1 MIIKG
6 KLVRAMRAL
15 IGYNLLALSRK
26 TTNKVFIKPEGM
38 SLKLT
43 TSLSQRLVLTPQLR
57 QRIEML
63 QMTTL
68 ELSDLIQQQLL
79 ENPVLE
85 EVATQEEARE
95 LAEKILDHLASA
107 DPGAAPDQ
115 PQIEASEPELGSPS
129 SNGSGDS
136 EVLSQT
142 YAESDGDAERGDG
155 EPLASADLSEDSV
168 GDELVGEEAARD
180 AFEEIDFGR
189 EFQDYLD
196 PGYKTQEIEY
206 KEKDAPTFE
215 QFLTRAPSLADH
227 LEWQLHMSPI
237 EGDVC
242 DAAISVIGNLDA
254 DGRLNATNEEIAA
267 MGGWTEE
274 IVEKARQAV
283 MHLDPIGCGARD
295 VRECLLV
302 QLEVR
307 GESDRLAAGLISD
320 HLSDLQQHKLPH
332 LAKQIGS
339 DVDTLLSELQFIR
352 TLDPY
357 PGRRYSSEEPILISP
372 EIYIEKL
379 DEGDEDYVIY
389 FSDDGSP
396 RLRVSQQYQQMLGK
410 SDVSNETKSFIRE
423 KMRSAVDLLR
433 NIEHRRQTIYK
444 VVESIVH
451 RQRDFL
457 DKGVQYIKPM
467 MLKDIAEDIGMHLST
482 VSRVVNRK
490 YAHTPQGVIELR
502 RFFTEGMMNEDGE
515 EVSTRI
521 IKLKIKKLIE
531 EEDSHSPITDD
542 QVVKILIKD
551 GIKLSRR
558 TVAKYRDQMS
568 IPGSRERRAVV

>member
-1 MIIKG
+1 
-6 KLVRAMRAL
+6 
-15 IGYNLLALSRK
+15 
-26 TTNKVFIKPEGM
+26 M

-68 ELSDLIQQQLL
+68 ELTDLIQQQLL

-85 EVATQEEARE
+85 EVATQEEVGE

-107 DPGAAPDQ
+107 DPGAAPEQ
-115 PQIEASEPELGSPS
+115 LQVEAVEPELGSPS

-136 EVLSQT
+136 MSQT
-142 YAESDGDAERGDG
+142 FAEG
-155 EPLASADLSEDSV
+155 EAGVEGEGEAHELATPDLSEDSV
-168 GDELVGEEAARD
+168 GDEIVGEEAARD
-180 AFEEIDFGR
+180 PFEEIDFGR

-206 KEKDAPTFE
+206 KEDAPTFE
-215 QFLTRAPSLADH
+215 QFLTRPPSLADH

-237 EGDVC
+237 EGEIC
-242 DAAISVIGNLDA
+242 EAAISVIGNLDA
-254 DGRLNATNEEIAA
+254 DGRLNATNEEIAG

-274 IVEKARQAV
+274 TVEKARQAV

-302 QLEVR
+302 QLEVK
-307 GESDRLAAGLISD
+307 GEGERLAAGLIRD
-320 HLSDLQQHKLPH
+320 HLADLQQHKLPH

-339 DVDTLLSELQFIR
+339 DVDTLLTELQFIR

-379 DEGDEDYVIY
+379 DEDDEEYVIY
-389 FSDDGSP
+389 FADDGSP

-410 SDVSNETKSFIRE
+410 TDVSNETKSFIRE

-451 RQRDFL
+451 RQQDFL

-515 EVSTRI
+515 EISTRI

-542 QVVKILIKD
+542 QVVKILAKD

>member
-1 MIIKG
+1 
-6 KLVRAMRAL
+6 
-15 IGYNLLALSRK
+15 
-26 TTNKVFIKPEGM
+26 M

-63 QMTTL
+63 QMTSL
-68 ELSDLIQQQLL
+68 ELTDLIQQQLL

-85 EVATQEEARE
+85 EVPTQEEVGE
-95 LAEKILDHLASA
+95 LAEKILDHLASSDSETPFESTESTGPAAA
-107 DPGAAPDQ
+107 DV
-115 PQIEASEPELGSPS
+115 ELGSPA
-129 SNGSGDS
+129 SNGSGDPDVLNTISTTAEGEHS
-136 EVLSQT
+136 ESF
-142 YAESDGDAERGDG
+142 DG
-155 EPLASADLSEDSV
+155 EGMDEGVLEAGSDEASA
-168 GDELVGEEAARD
+168 GETRD

-206 KEKDAPTFE
+206 KEDGPTFE
-215 QFLTRAPSLADH
+215 QFLTRPPSLADH

-237 EGDVC
+237 GEDVC
-242 DAAISVIGNLDA
+242 DAAIAVIGNLNA

-267 MGGWTEE
+267 MGPWTEE
-274 IVEKARQAV
+274 QVEHARQTL
-283 MHLDPIGCGARD
+283 MRLDPVGCGARD
-295 VRECLLV
+295 VKECLLV

-307 GESDRLAAGLISD
+307 NESDRLAAKLISE
-320 HLSDLQQHKLPH
+320 HLNELQQHKLPH
-332 LAKQIGS
+332 LSKQIGI
-339 DVDTLLSELQFIR
+339 DVDTLLAEVQFIR

-379 DEGDEDYVIY
+379 DENDEDYVIY
-389 FSDDGSP
+389 FADDGSP
-396 RLRVSQQYQQMLGK
+396 RLRVSQHYQSMLSQG
-410 SDVSNETKSFIRE
+410 VSNETKSFIRE

-451 RQRDFL
+451 RQKDFL
-457 DKGVQYIKPM
+457 DHGVQHLKPM

-502 RFFTEGMMNEDGE
+502 RFFTEGMLNEEGE
-515 EVSTRI
+515 EISTRI
-521 IKLKIKKLIE
+521 IKLQIKKLIE
-531 EEDSHSPITDD
+531 EEDSRNPITDD
-542 QVVKILIKD
+542 QVVKILAKD

-558 TVAKYRDQMS
+558 TVAKYRDQMQ

>member
-1 MIIKG
+1 
-6 KLVRAMRAL
+6 
-15 IGYNLLALSRK
+15 
-26 TTNKVFIKPEGM
+26 M
-38 SLKLT
+38 SVKLT
-43 TSLSQRLVLTPQLR
+43 TNLSQRLVLTPQLR

-85 EVATQEEARE
+85 EVHSQEEVQE
-95 LAEKILDHLASA
+95 LAEKILDHKAGEDASSNFELAPVE
-107 DPGAAPDQ
+107 PGANDLNGSSATNGLGEM
-115 PQIEASEPELGSPS
+115 EASPLYGETGMDAGGTGEAVS
-129 SNGSGDS
+129 
-136 EVLSQT
+136 
-142 YAESDGDAERGDG
+142 AGDAG
-155 EPLASADLSEDSV
+155 EEMG
-168 GDELVGEEAARD
+168 GDEATRD

-196 PGYKTQEIEY
+196 PGYKTQEFEY
-206 KEKDAPTFE
+206 KEDGPTFE
-215 QFLTRAPSLADH
+215 QFLTRAESLSEH
-227 LEWQLHMSPI
+227 LEFQLHVSPI
-237 EGDVC
+237 GGAELE
-242 DAAISVIGNLDA
+242 AAECVIGNLDG

-267 MGGWTEE
+267 MGSWSEE
-274 IVEKARQAV
+274 IVENARQAV
-283 MHLDPIGCGARD
+283 MQLEPTGCGARD

-302 QLEVR
+302 QLKAQ
-307 GESDRLAAGLISD
+307 GNADRLAAMLIAE
-320 HLSDLQQHKLPH
+320 HLPELQQHKLPN
-332 LAKQIGS
+332 LAKQLG
-339 DVDTLLSELQFIR
+339 VQVETLLEELKVIR

-379 DEGDEDYVIY
+379 DDDYVIY
-389 FSDDGSP
+389 FADDGSP
-396 RLRVSQQYQQMLGK
+396 RLRISQNYQQMLK
-410 SDVSNETKSFIRE
+410 QQDTSKETRDFI
-423 KMRSAVDLLR
+423 KDKVRSAVDLLR
-433 NIEHRRQTIYK
+433 NIEHRRQTIYR
-444 VVESIVH
+444 VVECIVQ
-451 RQRDFL
+451 RQRQFL
-457 DKGVQYIKPM
+457 DHGVQYIKPM

-502 RFFTEGMMNEDGE
+502 RFFTEGMMNEEGE

-531 EEDSHSPITDD
+531 DEDSHNPITDD
-542 QVVKILIKD
+542 QVVKILAKD

-558 TVAKYRDQMS
+558 TVAKYRDQMQ

>member
-1 MIIKG
+1 MS
-6 KLVRAMRAL
+6 VR
-15 IGYNLLALSRK
+15 
-26 TTNKVFIKPEGM
+26 
-38 SLKLT
+38 LT

-63 QMTTL
+63 QMTTM
-68 ELSDLIQQQLL
+68 ELTDLIQQQLT

-95 LAEKILDHLASA
+95 LAEKILDHMASGGEFENFEAPTVEASA
-107 DPGAAPDQ
+107 PNLGEAA
-115 PQIEASEPELGSPS
+115 
-129 SNGSGDS
+129 SNGSGEMEVEAALLPDS
-136 EVLSQT
+136 ET
-142 YAESDGDAERGDG
+142 EFAANADAEGASLEAG
-155 EPLASADLSEDSV
+155 EELAPEDS
-168 GDELVGEEAARD
+168 RD
-180 AFEEIDFGR
+180 SFEEVDFGR

-196 PGYKTQEIEY
+196 PGYKTQEFEY
-206 KEKDAPTFE
+206 KEDAPTFE
-215 QFLTRAPSLADH
+215 QFLTKAPSLAEH
-227 LEWQLHMSPI
+227 LEWQLHMDSA
-237 EGDVC
+237 EGDLC
-242 DAAISVIGNLDA
+242 DAAEAVIGNLDP

-267 MGGWTEE
+267 QGGWNEVL
-274 IVEKARQAV
+274 VEQARLV
-283 MHLDPIGCGARD
+283 VTKLEPVGCGTRD

-302 QLEVR
+302 QLEAR
-307 GESDRLAAGLISD
+307 GETDRLATRLIRD
-320 HLSDLQQHKLPH
+320 HLEELQQHKLPH
-332 LAKQIGS
+332 LSKQIGI
-339 DVDTLLSELQFIR
+339 DLETLAAELQFIR
-352 TLDPY
+352 TLDPF

-379 DEGDEDYVIY
+379 EENGEYVIY
-389 FSDDGSP
+389 FADDGSP
-396 RLRVSQQYQQMLGK
+396 RLRISPSYQQMLSQASVTK
-410 SDVSNETKSFIRE
+410 ETRNFIKE

-433 NIEHRRQTIYK
+433 NIEHRRQTIYR

-451 RQRDFL
+451 RQREFL
-457 DKGVQYIKPM
+457 DHGVQFIKPM

-502 RFFTEGMMNEDGE
+502 RFFTEGMLNEDGE

-531 EEDSHSPITDD
+531 EEDSHNPITDD
-542 QVVKILIKD
+542 HVVKILVKD

>member
-1 MIIKG
+1 
-6 KLVRAMRAL
+6 
-15 IGYNLLALSRK
+15 
-26 TTNKVFIKPEGM
+26 M

-68 ELSDLIQQQLL
+68 ELTDLIQQQML

-85 EVATQEEARE
+85 EVATQEEAQE

-107 DPGAAPDQ
+107 DPGASPESQ
-115 PQIEASEPELGSPS
+115 PVEIAEPELGSPS
-129 SNGSGDS
+129 SNGSGDL
-136 EVLSQT
+136 EILSP
-142 YAESDGDAERGDG
+142 ASVEG
-155 EPLASADLSEDSV
+155 EGEGLEASGPDLSEDSI
-168 GDELVGEEAARD
+168 GDEIVGEDAARD
-180 AFEEIDFGR
+180 PFEEIDFGR

-206 KEKDAPTFE
+206 KEDAPTFE
-215 QFLTRAPSLADH
+215 QFLTRPISLAEH
-227 LEWQLHMSPI
+227 LEWQLHMNPI
-237 EGDVC
+237 SEDVC
-242 DAAISVIGNLDA
+242 DAAICVIGNLDA

-267 MGGWTEE
+267 MGPWPED
-274 IVEKARQAV
+274 IVEQARQSV
-283 MHLDPIGCGARD
+283 MRLDPVGCGARD

-307 GESDRLAAGLISD
+307 GDSERLASRLIRE
-320 HLSDLQQHKLPH
+320 HLEELQQHKLPN
-332 LAKQIGS
+332 LSKQTGI
-339 DVDTLLSELQFIR
+339 DVDTLLAEVQVIR

-357 PGRRYSSEEPILISP
+357 PGRRYSSEEPILITP

-379 DEGDEDYVIY
+379 DEGDQDYIIY
-389 FSDDGSP
+389 FADDGSP
-396 RLRVSQQYQQMLGK
+396 RLRISQQYQQMLGQTG
-410 SDVSNETKSFIRE
+410 VSNETKSFIRE
-423 KMRSAVDLLR
+423 KVRSAVDLLR

-451 RQRDFL
+451 RQKEFL
-457 DKGVQYIKPM
+457 DKGVESIKPM

-515 EVSTRI
+515 EISTRI

-531 EEDSHSPITDD
+531 EEDTHSPITDD
-542 QVVKILIKD
+542 QVVKILAKD

-558 TVAKYRDQMS
+558 TVAKYRDQMQ

>member
-1 MIIKG
+1 
-6 KLVRAMRAL
+6 
-15 IGYNLLALSRK
+15 
-26 TTNKVFIKPEGM
+26 M

-68 ELSDLIQQQLL
+68 ELTDLIQQQLL

-95 LAEKILDHLASA
+95 LAEKILDHLAGA
-107 DPGAAPDQ
+107 DAASSFDHMPDQ
-115 PQIEASEPELGSPS
+115 ASETGLGTPS
-129 SNGSGDS
+129 SNGAG
-136 EVLSQT
+136 ET
-142 YAESDGDAERGDG
+142 EAMAAAFGDAEAEPGGDAIEAPG
-155 EPLASADLSEDSV
+155 TADQREESASDEIANDPANRDS
-168 GDELVGEEAARD
+168 
-180 AFEEIDFGR
+180 FEEIDFGQQ
-189 EFQDYLD
+189 FQDYLD
-196 PGYKTQEIEY
+196 PGYKTQEYEY
-206 KEKDAPTFE
+206 KEDAPTFE
-215 QFLTRAPSLADH
+215 QFLTKAPSLAEH
-227 LEWQLHMSPI
+227 LEWQMHMDQI
-237 EGDVC
+237 DGDVP
-242 DAAISVIGNLDA
+242 DAAICVIGNLDA
-254 DGRLNATNEEIAA
+254 DGRLTASNEEIAA
-267 MGGWTEE
+267 MGPWSEE
-274 IVEKARQAV
+274 TVEAARQCV
-283 MHLDPIGCGARD
+283 MRLDPVGCGARE

-302 QLEVR
+302 QLEIR
-307 GESDRLAAGLISD
+307 GESDRLAARLISE

-332 LAKQIGS
+332 LSKQIGV
-339 DVDTLLSELQFIR
+339 DVDTLLNELQFIR
-352 TLDPY
+352 SLDPY
-357 PGRRYSSEEPILISP
+357 PGRRYSSEEPILIAP

-379 DEGDEDYVIY
+379 DEDDDDYVIY
-389 FSDDGSP
+389 FGDDGSP
-396 RLRVSQQYQQMLGK
+396 RLRISGQYQQMLSQPG
-410 SDVSNETKSFIRE
+410 VSNETKSFIRE

-451 RQRDFL
+451 RQQEFL

-515 EVSTRI
+515 EISTRI

-531 EEDSHSPITDD
+531 EEDSHNPITDD
-542 QVVKILIKD
+542 QVVKILAKD

-558 TVAKYRDQMS
+558 TVAKYRDQMR

>member
-1 MIIKG
+1 
-6 KLVRAMRAL
+6 
-15 IGYNLLALSRK
+15 
-26 TTNKVFIKPEGM
+26 M

-68 ELSDLIQQQLL
+68 ELTDLIQQQLL

-85 EVATQEEARE
+85 EVATQEEAQE
-95 LAEKILDHLASA
+95 LAEKILDHLTSA
-107 DPGAAPDQ
+107 DPGAAPEQ
-115 PQIEASEPELGSPS
+115 PIAESVEPELGSPA
-129 SNGSGDS
+129 SNGSGDTGPLPQLTADS
-136 EVLSQT
+136 E
-142 YAESDGDAERGDG
+142 G
-155 EPLASADLSEDSV
+155 EPESFEGSGEDVTSDDANV
-168 GDELVGEEAARD
+168 DEAVRD
-180 AFEEIDFGR
+180 PFEEIDFGR

-206 KEKDAPTFE
+206 KEDAPTFE
-215 QFLTRAPSLADH
+215 QFLTRPPSLADH

-237 EGDVC
+237 AEEVC

-274 IVEKARQAV
+274 IVEQARQSV
-283 MHLDPIGCGARD
+283 LRLDPVGCGARD
-295 VRECLLV
+295 VKECLLV

-307 GESDRLAAGLISD
+307 GESDRLATGLISE
-320 HLSDLQQHKLPH
+320 HLSELQQHKLPH
-332 LAKQIGS
+332 LAKAIGT
-339 DVDTLLSELQFIR
+339 DVETLLDELQFIR

-357 PGRRYSSEEPILISP
+357 PGRRYSSEEPVLIAP

-379 DEGDEDYVIY
+379 DENDDQYVIY
-389 FSDDGSP
+389 FADDGSP
-396 RLRVSQQYQQMLGK
+396 RLRVSQQYQNMLGQT
-410 SDVSNETKSFIRE
+410 DVSNETKSFIRE

-451 RQRDFL
+451 RQQDFL

-502 RFFTEGMMNEDGE
+502 RFFTEGMLNEDGE
-515 EVSTRI
+515 EISTRI

-531 EEDSHSPITDD
+531 EEDSHNPITDD
-542 QVVKILIKD
+542 QVVKILAKD

>member
-1 MIIKG
+1 
-6 KLVRAMRAL
+6 
-15 IGYNLLALSRK
+15 
-26 TTNKVFIKPEGM
+26 M

-95 LAEKILDHLASA
+95 LAEKILDHLASSDA
-107 DPGAAPDQ
+107 GAADQ
-115 PQIEASEPELGSPS
+115 PNIEPSEPELGTPS
-129 SNGSGDS
+129 SNGSGDADGIS
-136 EVLSQT
+136 AASVEV
-142 YAESDGDAERGDG
+142 DAEPIEGATG
-155 EPLASADLSEDSV
+155 ELNDDSI
-168 GDELVGEEAARD
+168 GDEVVGEEGSRD
-180 AFEEIDFGR
+180 PFEEIDFGR

-196 PGYKTQEIEY
+196 PGYKTQEVEY
-206 KEKDAPTFE
+206 KEDAPTFE
-215 QFLTRAPSLADH
+215 QFLTRPPSLADH
-227 LEWQLHMSPI
+227 LEWQLHLSPVSEEI
-237 EGDVC
+237 C
-242 DAAISVIGNLDA
+242 DAAICVIGNLDA
-254 DGRLNATNEEIAA
+254 DGRLNASNEEIAA
-267 MGGWTEE
+267 MGGWSEE
-274 IVEKARQAV
+274 VVEQSRQAV
-283 MHLDPIGCGARD
+283 MRLDPVGCGARD
-295 VRECLLV
+295 VKECLLV

-307 GESDRLAAGLISD
+307 GETDRLATRLISE

-332 LAKQIGS
+332 LSKQIGI
-339 DVDTLLSELQFIR
+339 DVEELLSELQFIR

-357 PGRRYSSEEPILISP
+357 PGRRYSSDEPILITP

-379 DEGDEDYVIY
+379 HEDDEDYIIY
-389 FSDDGSP
+389 FADDGSP
-396 RLRVSQQYQQMLGK
+396 RLRISQQYQHMLNQGT
-410 SDVSNETKSFIRE
+410 VSNETKSFIRE

-444 VVESIVH
+444 VVESIVN
-451 RQRDFL
+451 RQREFL
-457 DKGVQYIKPM
+457 DKGVQYIRPM

-515 EVSTRI
+515 EISTRI

-531 EEDSHSPITDD
+531 EEDSHNPITDD
-542 QVVKILIKD
+542 QVVKILAKD

-558 TVAKYRDQMS
+558 TVAKYRDQMH